1 MIGDD
6 EQVESKMDENTYALF
21 LTLTAES
28 SGFCKTFESFNAS
41 KKRKNRVHE
50 WRGSS
55 VPLRNIPCHPL
66 RAAKVLQNLL
76 DGHLFLKGTGNT
88 RQEAICSILNQV
100 SLWPFVVPG
109 TESEILPYQIPS
121 FFGVLQDKESLPS
134 FEINILNIVTG
145 KALVTR
151 DLSPRETHGEES
163 HKKYYVTMDGLCKF
177 FCKNGETEESVY
189 QAVQS
194 LYKNTA
200 SISWTKCLLS
210 CTSRLSRTL
219 RLRFTEPARISV
231 FRPIPRSGSS
241 PNETGSNPFPMA

>member
-6 EQVESKMDENTYALF
+6 EQVESKIDANTSALF

-41 KKRKNRVHE
+41 KK
-50 WRGSS
+50 GSS

-88 RQEAICSILNQV
+88 RQEAISSILDQV

-109 TESEILPYQIPS
+109 TESENLPYQIPS

-134 FEINILNIVTG
+134 LEKNILDIVTG

-177 FCKNGETEESVY
+177 FCKNGETEEIVY
-189 QAVQS
+189 QALQS

-241 PNETGSNPFPMA
+241 PNETGSKPFPMA